1 MDRRRFLTFII
12 IWFVVILVWLLFCYG
27 EVRDAYYSW
36 DEIAQSFLVTNI
48 SSEVV
53 ETTEKEPEKLTDYSK
68 KTDYAKNAVYKV
80 RDAGIINGYADGTFA
95 PNASLTRAEAATVII
110 KLLDMLQ

>member
-36 DEIAQSFLVTNI
+36 DEITQSFLVTNI

-53 ETTEKEPEKLTDYSK
+53 ETTEKEPEKLTDYNK
-68 KTDYAKNAVYKV
+68 NTDY
-80 RDAGIINGYADGTFA
+80 
-95 PNASLTRAEAATVII
+95 E
-110 KLLDMLQ
+110 